1 MCNCQYNITDNELNN
16 RLMAE
21 QKFEED
27 KRHALAT
34 EKIAQ
39 QTLNET
45 IAARNEAKKK
55 DEISSAGQ
63 YASLTSGENLINAK
77 RTEETGKIVPTDDA
91 MKIINEKAN
100 TLGNQAVN
108 ENSDL
113 QKKINSVSV
122 LNDTVGD
129 GKSIVTDEKSFQN
142 SRLNSD
148 ELASIKNEINKTKQD
163 LKNNQTSYYD
173 NTATGTDLPDVS
185 EQDKA
190 RYKKDFEDN
199 NALLSNKLKILQ
211 HKYDVGSGSK
221 TYDQAV
227 KDSNDIINKTI
238 GGESGV
244 ATKAMNS
251 SQSIFKDA
259 YAKEKNSLINAGGY
273 ETKKEVVEK
282 DINYTPSEIG
292 SKVAQSTFEQ
302 LKKLYPGENEN
313 VLKGIAAKYGSD
325 AKDKAVAAA
334 TLKQKDINDKIEL
347 KLKYTDGNNKL
358 EVEKYKAELDMLK
371 EKRKQLT
378 DSKGTDKFESDDKA
392 VIELDDKIDEVFKR
406 MMSVGIKKD

>member
-1 MCNCQYNITDNELNN
+1 MGWYDTVKVSEPSIRGADYSSVIAANNSATDKFSKALEGIGNIFSEPERMKREAMKEYNAGVEKGFATTDSLIDKQAKRQTSDAIGEYNSKVAAIKASGIPLNEQIRQIQSLEVGDKNSLVDFEKLTDKKNITDNELNN
-16 RLMAE
+16 RLIAE

-39 QTLNET
+39 QTLDET
-45 IAARNEAKKK
+45 IASRNEAKKK

-63 YASLTSGENLINAK
+63 YASLTSGENLSNAK

-108 ENSDL
+108 GNSDL
-113 QKKINSVSV
+113 QKKINLVSI

-190 RYKKDFEDN
+190 RYKKV
-199 NALLSNKLKILQ
+199 SR
-211 HKYDVGSGSK
+211 
-221 TYDQAV
+221 
-227 KDSNDIINKTI
+227 
-238 GGESGV
+238 
-244 ATKAMNS
+244 NS
-251 SQSIFKDA
+251 
-259 YAKEKNSLINAGGY
+259 
-273 ETKKEVVEK
+273 
-282 DINYTPSEIG
+282 
-292 SKVAQSTFEQ
+292 
-302 LKKLYPGENEN
+302 
-313 VLKGIAAKYGSD
+313 
-325 AKDKAVAAA
+325 
-334 TLKQKDINDKIEL
+334 
-347 KLKYTDGNNKL
+347 
-358 EVEKYKAELDMLK
+358 
-371 EKRKQLT
+371 R
-378 DSKGTDKFESDDKA
+378 
-392 VIELDDKIDEVFKR
+392 
-406 MMSVGIKKD
+406 